1 MTFRTRLVLAATTA
15 VVVAIL
21 TASVV
26 AFVAARSAVVSSV
39 DVSLESTA
47 SRVLNGGVLD
57 GDGAYGNVVQVVTS
71 NGSMVIDGQLPV
83 TPQVRRVASTQSG
96 PFIANV
102 TVKGV
107 PMRML
112 VEPVPA
118 FTEVRAGA
126 LAGPVL
132 VPAALE
138 LGYPL
143 TGVNSQLR
151 RLGFELLLAA
161 LIGVVLAVV
170 LGWLVGR
177 TALVPL
183 NDLTDSVE
191 EVADTTDVSQRLDP
205 GGVDELGRLRRA
217 FNRLLGALERSQD
230 AQRQLVL
237 DASHELRTPLTS
249 LRTNLE
255 VIRRIDELSPED
267 REILVDD
274 VLTQLGELTSLV
286 GDLAELARGDQVEH
300 ARTVLRFDRVVQ
312 DAAAVAVTHG
322 RGRGIEVRT
331 TTSPTWVEARG
342 DRLARAV
349 GNLLDNALKWSPQGG
364 TVEVTCA
371 DGAVTV
377 RDHGPGID
385 ADDLPHIF
393 DRFYRSAGARALPGS
408 GLGLAIVAQVV
419 ESEGGSVAAD
429 NAQGGGAR
437 FRLTLPT
444 VPPPADA
451 SADDE
456 DASAPG
462 SAASEG
468 LEGLEGLEAAD
479 PR

>member
-39 DVSLESTA
+39 DVSLQSTA

-71 NGSMVIDGQLPV
+71 NGSEVIDGQLPV
-83 TPQVRRVASTQSG
+83 TPTVRRVASTQSG
-96 PFIANV
+96 SYITNV

-126 LAGPVL
+126 LVGPVL
-132 VPAALE
+132 VPSALQ

-151 RLGFELLLAA
+151 RLGFELILAA
-161 LIGVVLAVV
+161 LIGVILAVV
-170 LGWLVGR
+170 LGLLVAR

-183 NDLTDSVE
+183 NDLTGSVE

-205 GGVDELGRLRRA
+205 GGPDELGRLRRA
-217 FNRLLGALERSQD
+217 FNRLLQALERSQD
-230 AQRQLVL
+230 SQRQLVL

-255 VIRRIDELSPED
+255 VVRRLDELSPQD
-267 REILVDD
+267 REVLVDD
-274 VLTQLGELTSLV
+274 VLTQLEELTRLV
-286 GDLAELARGDQVEH
+286 GDLAELARGDHVEH
-300 ARTVLRFDRVVQ
+300 PRRVLRLDRVVE
-312 DAAAVAVTHG
+312 DAASVAVTHG
-322 RGRGIEVRT
+322 RARGIVVHT
-331 TTSPTWVEARG
+331 TTDATWVEARG

-349 GNLLDNALKWSPQGG
+349 GNLLDNALKWSPDGA
-364 TVEVTCA
+364 TVVVECA
-371 DGAVTV
+371 DGVVTV

-385 ADDLPHIF
+385 PADLPHIF
-393 DRFYRSAGARALPGS
+393 DRFYRSPGARALPGS
-408 GLGLAIVAQVV
+408 GLGLAIVAQVA
-419 ESEGGSVAAD
+419 ESEHGTVVAE
-429 NAQGGGAR
+429 NAAGGGAR

-444 VPPPADA
+444 VAAPPEPQDAPEALEPA
-451 SADDE
+451 
-456 DASAPG
+456 
-462 SAASEG
+462 EG
-468 LEGLEGLEAAD
+468 RVQL
-479 PR
+479 